1 MSKLSNNGN
10 ANKMAFGQF
19 GCSFTNTN
27 TQVLPPAGH
36 VIVAIQFLSNTTFD
50 ELSPVGGTSGLSF
63 GDATNEKG
71 NASSGGQII
80 NADGDS
86 DLTIFPEGMTIYGR
100 WASFTIDADADAG
113 VIAYFGE

>member
-10 ANKMAFGQF
+10 ANKMAFGQY

-27 TQVLPPAGH
+27 TTLRPPAGH

-50 ELSPVGGTSGLSF
+50 ELSPVGGAASLSF
-63 GDATNEKG
+63 GDDTLEVG
-71 NASSGGQII
+71 NALSGGQVI
-80 NADGDS
+80 NAAADS
-86 DLTIFPEGMTIYGR
+86 DLTVFPEGMTIYGR
-100 WASFTIDADADAG
+100 WQSFTIDADATGG

>member
-1 MSKLSNNGN
+1 MSKLSNNSK
-10 ANKMAFGQF
+10 ANKMAFGQY

-27 TQVLPPAGH
+27 TTLRPPTGH

-63 GDATNEKG
+63 GDDTNEKG

-80 NADGDS
+80 NAGADS
-86 DLTIFPEGMTIYGR
+86 NLTVFPEGMTIYGR
-100 WASFTIDADADAG
+100 WQSLTIDADATGG